1 MGWTIFAF
9 VVGCLINNGIFIV
22 FGTIAWIVASKQK
35 SYSGWLIGGFLLN
48 TVPFIGYFSSLKRNP
63 ELYSK
68 TMGTEIGY
76 IVFLL
81 VVLGLF
87 IYACK
92 KAVREA
98 EAKKAEEKENGDAT
112 VADKKTI
119 QAEDKFICEN
129 CGKTSPGWYQTCPN
143 CGAVGKMK
151 KNSGREDEESANIPA
166 SNAEK
171 ATVNAAE
178 KFICE
183 ACGKTS
189 PGWYQTCP
197 NCGAVGKMKKNT

>member
-1 MGWTIFAF
+1 MF
-9 VVGCLINNGIFIV
+9 
-22 FGTIAWIVASKQK
+22 
-35 SYSGWLIGGFLLN
+35 
-48 TVPFIGYFSSLKRNP
+48 
-63 ELYSK
+63 
-68 TMGTEIGY
+68 
-76 IVFLL
+76 
-81 VVLGLF
+81 LGLF

-98 EAKKAEEKENGDAT
+98 EATKAEEKETGDAT

-197 NCGAVGKMKKNT
+197 NCGAAGKMKKNT